1 MPELQLP
8 VVQWGLL
15 APELI
20 LIGGAL
26 VLLTLGTY
34 LRDRDTGN
42 FYALFTVAVAG
53 AAIVSAVMLWQD
65 VTGDGKGI
73 QLAVG
78 GAVVVDGFS
87 IFLEITI
94 LSALVL
100 GALLSSD
107 YLRREDLPGA
117 PFYVLMMLSA
127 SGGMFMAKAND
138 MIVVF
143 LGLEI
148 LSIALYV
155 LAGYNSRSDSQEA
168 AIKYFV
174 LGSFSSAFF
183 LYGIALAYGATGTT
197 NLTEI
202 TLFLQSQT
210 ITTGVLLGGL
220 ALLLVGLGFKVA
232 AVPFHMWTP
241 DVYQGSPTPVTG
253 FMAAAAKAAGFAAL
267 LRIFFSA
274 FGTLRLDWQPMV
286 WGLAVLSLAV
296 GSVLAVVQTNVK
308 RMLAYSSISH
318 AGYVLIGLQAA
329 TADGIAGSLFYL
341 LAYTF
346 LIIGSFTVV
355 TLVGRKGDGR
365 HSLDDYR
372 GLAATR
378 PGLAFAFTV
387 FLLAQAGVPF
397 TSGFLAKFTVIAAA
411 VQSRSYASAIIAMTA
426 AVVAAFFY
434 LRLIVVMYMA
444 PGGDEAEVG
453 PADEVIGEEEAGDV
467 AAPAGRGRRHRG
479 RRGRRDGAGGSG
491 RHRHRHRRRR
501 CRSPSPPAWSLPSAW
516 PSPSGPASSPSRSST
531 SPATP
536 RCSSP
541 EAKARRPGIPL
552 GSRPAPA
559 AGWPRSHGT
568 RSSTSF
574 GNSSRGRPGSRS
586 LTSSRPG
593 KGQLRTPDGGASR
606 VIFPLGPSILRG
618 DAAPRTRRIRRAAS
632 VICACP
638 RQE

>member
-1 MPELQLP
+1 VPALQLP
-8 VVQWGLL
+8 TVQWGLL

-20 LIGGAL
+20 LVGGAI
-26 VLLTLGTY
+26 VLLTLGTF
-34 LRDRDTGN
+34 LRDRDTGG
-42 FYALFTVAVAG
+42 FYALFTVLVAVG
-53 AAIVSAVMLWQD
+53 AMICAALLWQE
-65 VTGDGKGI
+65 VTGGG
-73 QLAVG
+73 QGPRLAVG

-87 IFLEITI
+87 VFLELTI
-94 LSALVL
+94 LAALVL

-107 YLRREDLPGA
+107 YLRREALPGA

-155 LAGYNSRSDSQEA
+155 LAGYNSRPESQEA

-174 LGSFSSAFF
+174 LGAFSSAFF

-197 NLTEI
+197 NLAEI

-210 ITTGVLLGGL
+210 VTTGVLLGGL

-286 WGLAVLSLAV
+286 WALAVLSLSV

-318 AGYVLIGLQAA
+318 AGYVLVGLQAA
-329 TADGIAGSLFYL
+329 TAGGIAGSLFYL
-341 LAYTF
+341 FAYTF
-346 LIIGSFTVV
+346 LIVGSFTVV

-372 GLAATR
+372 GLAASR

-411 VQSRSYASAIIAMTA
+411 VQSRSYALAIIAMTA

-444 PGGDEAEVG
+444 APPQDAGAAEAGAAEAGAAGDGGDGTPSEATG
-453 PADEVIGEEEAGDV
+453 DGTEAVAVATVTDV
-467 AAPAGRGRRHRG
+467 EAKVPIPVTAGVVLAICLVVTI
-479 RRGRRDGAGGSG
+479 GAGLLPEPFLDFA
-491 RHRHRHRRRR
+491 RH
-501 CRSPSPPAWSLPSAW
+501 
-516 PSPSGPASSPSRSST
+516 
-531 SPATP
+531 ATVFQP
-536 RCSSP
+536 
-541 EAKARRPGIPL
+541 
-552 GSRPAPA
+552 
-559 AGWPRSHGT
+559 
-568 RSSTSF
+568 
-574 GNSSRGRPGSRS
+574 
-586 LTSSRPG
+586 
-593 KGQLRTPDGGASR
+593 
-606 VIFPLGPSILRG
+606 
-618 DAAPRTRRIRRAAS
+618 
-632 VICACP
+632 
-638 RQE
+638 

>member
-1 MPELQLP
+1 VPELQLP

-26 VLLTLGTY
+26 VLLTLGTFM
-34 LRDRDTGN
+34 RDRDTGG

-65 VTGDGKGI
+65 VTGDG
-73 QLAVG
+73 QAARLAVG
-78 GAVVVDGFS
+78 GAVVIDGFS
-87 IFLEITI
+87 VFLEITI
-94 LSALVL
+94 LAALVL
-100 GALLSSD
+100 GALLASD

-155 LAGYNSRSDSQEA
+155 LAGYNSRSESQEA

-183 LYGIALAYGATGTT
+183 LYGIALAYGATGST

-241 DVYQGSPTPVTG
+241 DVYEGSPTPVTG

-286 WGLAVLSLAV
+286 WALAVLSLAV

-329 TADGIAGSLFYL
+329 TTEGIAGSLFYL

-355 TLVGRKGDGR
+355 TLVGRKGDSR

-397 TSGFLAKFTVIAAA
+397 TSGFLAKFTVIGAA
-411 VQSRSYASAIIAMTA
+411 VQSRSYALAIIAMTA

-444 PGGDEAEVG
+444 ASDADADADDAPTGRDDG
-453 PADEVIGEEEAGDV
+453 PAGAADGTESAASGDLPTGGLPTGELAGENLTAPEGDV
-467 AAPAGRGRRHRG
+467 VTTVAEEKVPIPVTAGVVLAICLIVTI
-479 RRGRRDGAGGSG
+479 GAGLLPEPFLDFA
-491 RHRHRHRRRR
+491 RH
-501 CRSPSPPAWSLPSAW
+501 
-516 PSPSGPASSPSRSST
+516 
-531 SPATP
+531 ATLLQP
-536 RCSSP
+536 
-541 EAKARRPGIPL
+541 
-552 GSRPAPA
+552 
-559 AGWPRSHGT
+559 
-568 RSSTSF
+568 
-574 GNSSRGRPGSRS
+574 
-586 LTSSRPG
+586 
-593 KGQLRTPDGGASR
+593 
-606 VIFPLGPSILRG
+606 
-618 DAAPRTRRIRRAAS
+618 
-632 VICACP
+632 
-638 RQE
+638 